1 MTRKQVHGKLRRHTP
16 RGKNVDRLC
25 LFGGWGIDVAYQNN
39 KVVLALTSNPAYALR
54 AIAPGASL
62 TKAAA
67 DMKLGRAIHTHYGDF
82 YLAHGHVLKVRARI
96 VQGVGIAARQLTR
109 EQLQRFG
116 AA

>member
-1 MTRKQVHGKLRRHTP
+1 M
-16 RGKNVDRLC
+16 
-25 LFGGWGIDVAYQNN
+25 LFGRLP
-39 KVVLALTSNPAYALR
+39 VVLALTSNPAYALR

-62 TKAAA
+62 TRAAA

-96 VQGVGIAARQLTR
+96 VQEVGIAARQLTR